1 MINDIFISLKDNI
14 DFFINIILFTLNYL
28 IKLHEQR
35 YFLNKSYYHTGM
47 KIFSLRLLIYC
58 YKINILRS

>member
-1 MINDIFISLKDNI
+1 MFISLKDNI
-14 DFFINIILFTLNYL
+14 DFFIIIILFTLDCL

-35 YFLNKSYYHTGM
+35 YLLSKSYYHTEM

>member
-1 MINDIFISLKDNI
+1 MSLKDNI
-14 DFFINIILFTLNYL
+14 DFFVNINLFTLNYL

-35 YFLNKSYYHTGM
+35 YFLSKFYYHAGM
-47 KIFSLRLLIYC
+47 KIVSLRLLIYC